1 MKVRLK
7 AKFFFDNGEVRRVVW
22 TMTDPAVFYGNP
34 SNPVKTVLK
43 STKEVLDEF
52 QKSFR
57 KLHKE
62 GEIFTVTNVHDE
74 LSGVHFNKVSY
85 WTLKV
90 DEIKEG
96 EHEVTATQTQ
106 ESTFSI

>member
-7 AKFFFDNGEVRRVVW
+7 AKFFFDNGEVKRVVW
-22 TMTDPAVFYGNP
+22 TISDPTVIYGSP
-34 SNPVKTVLK
+34 SKPVKTVLTTVK
-43 STKEVLDEF
+43 DVQDEF

-62 GEIFTVTNVHDE
+62 GEVFTVAGIGGD

-90 DEIKEG
+90 EEIGEEEDKSNHVLAPMKDEI
-96 EHEVTATQTQ
+96 
-106 ESTFSI
+106 